1 MNDNPLH
8 SQDARGLRRFFF
20 PQPVTVSRSFE
31 SLQGFVALLPA
42 CFRTPGAGRVIYRG
56 RNELREFDCGGH
68 KVVVK
73 AFCKPSFINRIAY
86 GVFRKSKAQRS
97 FEYAMLLRSHGIG
110 SPAPIGWTSRR
121 CGLFFADS
129 YYASLRSGLPYTYI
143 DLMTEGRVPEAETL
157 LREVGRVAGRMHN
170 LGMIH
175 RDFSRG
181 NLLVGMVGGKPCV
194 EVIDL
199 NRIRFHAISKAEGLA
214 GFSRLPATPAMKR
227 AMAEGYAEVRGYDA
241 EECLRLWPETV
252 SMSSRAAGER
262 V

>member
-8 SQDARGLRRFFF
+8 SQGARGLRRFFF

-42 CFRTPGAGRVIYRG
+42 YFRTRVEGRVIYRG

-121 CGLFFADS
+121 CALLFADS
-129 YYASLRSGLPYTYI
+129 YYASLRSELPYTYI

-227 AMAEGYAEVRGYDA
+227 AMAEGYAEVRGYDV
-241 EECLRLWPETV
+241 EECLRLWPETEP
-252 SMSSRAAGER
+252 MNSRAAGER